1 LAKSSFEVVKLV
13 LKFSDGNSSGRCES
27 SSVKSM
33 LAVSLVEFSIA
44 LQFLNRPKYREAL
57 FRLPLSSLLSSAFAL
72 K

>member
-1 LAKSSFEVVKLV
+1 
-13 LKFSDGNSSGRCES
+13 
-27 SSVKSM
+27 M